1 VRVQLDKALTNDDLK
16 RGGEYA
22 SYIINALM
30 GGELFQF
37 NGNVPNTDLVSN
49 LPQGACVEVP
59 VLVDKAGFHPMHV
72 GALPAECALMT
83 GLSSGIEEM
92 AIAAALTG
100 DPTLVYRAICHDPL
114 TAAVLSLAEIK
125 QMTNE
130 LFAQHKDY
138 LPQFKVHS
146 V

>member
-1 VRVQLDKALTNDDLK
+1 
-16 RGGEYA
+16 
-22 SYIINALM
+22 M
-30 GGELFQF
+30 GGEMFEF
-37 NGNVPNTDLVSN
+37 NGNVPNTNLVTN

-59 VLVDKAGFHPMHV
+59 VLVNKAGFHPVYV

-83 GLSSGIEEM
+83 ALSSGIEEM
-92 AIAAALTG
+92 AIEAALSG
-100 DPTLVYRAICHDPL
+100 DPTMVYRAICHDPL

-138 LPQFKVHS
+138 LPQFKTHQV
-146 V
+146 